1 MQLIR
6 HRDWWRWLPVLGWM
20 GIIFYLSH
28 QPSDEIPQFGVIDL
42 LVKKGA
48 HFGAYFILAWLAR
61 FALGR
66 WDWALLLTAVYAIS
80 DEYHQTF
87 IPGRDG
93 NVIDVVI
100 DCLGG
105 LSAWASSRMKAKGRG

>member
-1 MQLIR
+1 MAL
-6 HRDWWRWLPVLGWM
+6 
-20 GIIFYLSH
+20 IFYVSH
-28 QPSDEIPQFGVIDL
+28 QPSGEIPQFGLVDL
-42 LVKKGA
+42 PVKKGA

-61 FALGR
+61 RALGR

-93 NVIDVVI
+93 NVIDVII
-100 DCLGG
+100 DCFGG
-105 LSAWASSRMKAKGRG
+105 LTAWLSARIKADGRRQKDEARS